1 MNILFKRLNEFAV
14 IPTRADDLS
23 AGYDL
28 SIPNDPETHYSNLIL
43 NPGERKLFKLGFS
56 TEIVRPKLPYINTDM
71 ETYIFSQN
79 LMDWLPD
86 GFQIEIRPRSGN
98 ALKKGLTVLNTP
110 GTIDESYRGE
120 WGVILYNA
128 GDVSIQLSPGDKIAQ
143 AVLMPYWSMEFRE
156 TEDLSDTERGT
167 GGFGSSDK
175 K

>member
-28 SIPNDPETHYSNLIL
+28 VY
-43 NPGERKLFKLGFS
+43 PGKRVSLLPTERGLFKLGFS
-56 TEIVRPKLPYINTDM
+56 TEIVRPAIPYTN
-71 ETYIFSQN
+71 ESLAGFIFSNQ
-79 LMDWLPD
+79 LSTWLPS

-120 WGVILYNA
+120 WGVILYNT
-128 GDVSIQLSPGDKIAQ
+128 GDSEVWIEPGDKIAQ